1 MIGRI
6 IKRTIVRSVGG
17 IAQHWG
23 ALLVLLVLALGG
35 GTVAYWQGMLRM
47 PGQGLGNT
55 GQNLEMSVERIEQT
69 RQTGSY
75 NVVLREKRGTRRLAV
90 TVGPAEAFAIQSDLS
105 NMRSERPMTYD
116 LMKSLVS
123 GLGGDLNRVVVN
135 NVTDTT
141 FYAKVIMNSNGKEV
155 EIDSRPSDAIALALR
170 AKVPIFA
177 DVAVLDKAS
186 TGPANN

>member
-1 MIGRI
+1 VIGRI
-6 IKRTIVRSVGG
+6 FRRAIVRSASG

-23 ALLVLLVLALGG
+23 GLLVLAVIAVGAL
-35 GTVAYWQGMLRM
+35 TIAIWQGALRF
-47 PGQGLGNT
+47 PGFSTATSGLA
-55 GQNLEMSVERIEQT
+55 QEMSVERIEQT
-69 RQTGSY
+69 RQTGAY
-75 NVVLREKRGTRRLAV
+75 NVALREKRGTRRLAV
-90 TVGPAEAFAIQSDLS
+90 TVGPAEAFAIQSDLT
-105 NMRSERPMTYD
+105 NMRSDRPMTYD

-141 FYAKVIMNSNGKEV
+141 FYAKVIMSTNGKEV

-177 DVAVLDKAS
+177 DQTVLDKAS

>member
-1 MIGRI
+1 VIGRI
-6 IKRTIVRSVGG
+6 LRRAIVRSTGG

-23 ALLVLLVLALGG
+23 GLLVLTLIGVGAL
-35 GTVAYWQGMLRM
+35 TIAIWQGALRF
-47 PGQGLGNT
+47 PGFSTATSGVAQ
-55 GQNLEMSVERIEQT
+55 EMSVERIEQT
-69 RQTGSY
+69 RQTGAY
-75 NVVLREKRGTRRLAV
+75 NVVLREKRGTRRLTV
-90 TVGPAEAFAIQSDLS
+90 TVGPAEAFAIQSDLT
-105 NMRSERPMTYD
+105 NMRSDRPMTYD

-141 FYAKVIMNSNGKEV
+141 FYAKVIMSTNGKEV

-177 DVAVLDKAS
+177 DQTVLDKAS

>member
-1 MIGRI
+1 VIAVGVL
-6 IKRTIVRSVGG
+6 TIA
-17 IAQHWG
+17 IWQG
-23 ALLVLLVLALGG
+23 ALRFPGFSTATSGLA
-35 GTVAYWQGMLRM
+35 Q
-47 PGQGLGNT
+47 
-55 GQNLEMSVERIEQT
+55 EMSVERIEQT
-69 RQTGSY
+69 RQTGAY

-90 TVGPAEAFAIQSDLS
+90 TVGPAEAFAIQSDLT
-105 NMRSERPMTYD
+105 NMRSDRPMTYD

-141 FYAKVIMNSNGKEV
+141 FYAKVIMSTNGKEV

-177 DVAVLDKAS
+177 EQTVLDKAS

>member
-6 IKRTIVRSVGG
+6 VKRAIVRSAGG

-23 ALLVLLVLALGG
+23 GLLVLLVLAIGVG
-35 GTVAYWQGMLRM
+35 SVAFWQGIIRL
-47 PGQGLGNT
+47 PGFGSGPS
-55 GQNLEMSVERIEQT
+55 GQAHEMSVERIEQT
-69 RQTGSY
+69 RQTGAY
-75 NVVLREKRGTRRLAV
+75 NVVLREKRGTRRLSV
-90 TVGPAEAFAIQSDLS
+90 TVGPAEAFAIQSDLT
-105 NMRSERPMTYD
+105 NMRSDRPMTYD

-141 FYAKVIMNSNGKEV
+141 FYAKVIMSTNGKEV

-177 DVAVLDKAS
+177 DGTVLDKAS

>member
-6 IKRTIVRSVGG
+6 IRRAIVRSAGG
-17 IAQHWG
+17 IAQHWVG
-23 ALLVLLVLALGG
+23 LLVLLVLG
-35 GTVAYWQGMLRM
+35 GTAVTLGYWQGMFRL
-47 PGQGLGNT
+47 PGQGVASS
-55 GQNLEMSVERIEQT
+55 GQAYEMSVERIEQT
-69 RQTGSY
+69 RQAGSY
-75 NVVLREKRGTRRLAV
+75 NVVLREKRGTRRLTV
-90 TVGPAEAFAIQSDLS
+90 TVGPAEAFAIQSDLA

-116 LMKSLVS
+116 LMKSLVL

-141 FYAKVIMNSNGKEV
+141 FYAKVIMSSNGREV

-177 DVAVLDKAS
+177 DAAVLDKAS

>member
-1 MIGRI
+1 
-6 IKRTIVRSVGG
+6 
-17 IAQHWG
+17 
-23 ALLVLLVLALGG
+23 
-35 GTVAYWQGMLRM
+35 
-47 PGQGLGNT
+47 
-55 GQNLEMSVERIEQT
+55 
-69 RQTGSY
+69 
-75 NVVLREKRGTRRLAV
+75 
-90 TVGPAEAFAIQSDLS
+90 
-105 NMRSERPMTYD
+105 MTYD

>member
-6 IKRTIVRSVGG
+6 IRRAFVRTVSG

-23 ALLVLLVLALGG
+23 GLLLLVVL
-35 GTVAYWQGMLRM
+35 GTAAGTLAFWQGLLKL
-47 PGQGLGNT
+47 PGLGSDSL
-55 GQNLEMSVERIEQT
+55 GQTQEMSVERIEQT
-69 RQTGSY
+69 RQAGSY
-75 NVVLREKRGTRRLAV
+75 NVVLREKRGTRRLSV
-90 TVGPAEAFAIQSDLS
+90 TVGPAEAFAIQSDLA
-105 NMRSERPMTYD
+105 NVRSERPMTYD
-116 LMKSLVS
+116 LMRSLVS

-141 FYAKVIMNSNGKEV
+141 FYAKVIMSTNGREV

-177 DVAVLDKAS
+177 DVTVLDKAS

>member
-1 MIGRI
+1 VIGRI
-6 IKRTIVRSVGG
+6 FKRAIVRSAGG

-23 ALLVLLVLALGG
+23 GLLVLLVIAVGV
-35 GTVAYWQGMLRM
+35 GTIAIWQGMVRL
-47 PGQGLGNT
+47 PGSSSGASGVAQ
-55 GQNLEMSVERIEQT
+55 EMSVERIEQT
-69 RQTGSY
+69 RQTGAY
-75 NVVLREKRGTRRLAV
+75 NVVLREKRGTRRLTV
-90 TVGPAEAFAIQSDLS
+90 TVGPAEAFAIQSDLT
-105 NMRSERPMTYD
+105 NMRSDRPMTYD

-141 FYAKVIMNSNGKEV
+141 FYAKVIMSTNGKEV

-177 DVAVLDKAS
+177 DQTVLDKAS

>member
-1 MIGRI
+1 VIGRI
-6 IKRTIVRSVGG
+6 IRRAIVRSAAG
-17 IAQHWG
+17 IAQHWVG
-23 ALLVLLVLALGG
+23 LLVLVVLGVGAGAVGL
-35 GTVAYWQGMLRM
+35 WQGMFHL
-47 PGQGLGNT
+47 PGQGPASS
-55 GQNLEMSVERIEQT
+55 GQAYEMSVERIEQT

-75 NVVLREKRGTRRLAV
+75 NVVLREKRGTRRLTV
-90 TVGPAEAFAIQSDLS
+90 TVGPAEAFAIQSDLT

-116 LMKSLVS
+116 LMKSLVL

-141 FYAKVIMNSNGKEV
+141 FYAKVVMNSNGREV

-177 DVAVLDKAS
+177 DAAVLDKAS

>member
-1 MIGRI
+1 VIGRI
-6 IKRTIVRSVGG
+6 FKRAIVRSAGG

-23 ALLVLLVLALGG
+23 GLLVLLVLGLSA
-35 GTVAYWQGMLRM
+35 GTIAYWQGMFRI
-47 PGQGLGNT
+47 PGLGP
-55 GQNLEMSVERIEQT
+55 GPSGEAYEMSVERIEQT
-69 RQTGSY
+69 RQTGAY

-90 TVGPAEAFAIQSDLS
+90 TVGPAEAFAIQSDLT
-105 NMRSERPMTYD
+105 NMRSDRPMTYD

-141 FYAKVIMNSNGKEV
+141 FYAKVIMSSNGKEV

-177 DVAVLDKAS
+177 DATVLDKAS
-186 TGPANN
+186 TGRANN